1 MAFANVTRVQYMRDT
16 GERGARL
23 RTQDIVGIGDQADFQ
38 CCSGITHGE
47 SDYTHAL

>member
-1 MAFANVTRVQYMRDT
+1 
-16 GERGARL
+16 
-23 RTQDIVGIGDQADFQ
+23 VGIGDQADFQ